1 MTSHGRGAQGY
12 FTHLI
17 VYSIKKK
24 SVNIMIV
31 SITVS
36 FSRCFSLFDQE
47 ELTTVTRIDPVSTAQ
62 GS

>member
-1 MTSHGRGAQGY
+1 
-12 FTHLI
+12 
-17 VYSIKKK
+17 
-24 SVNIMIV
+24 MIV